1 MGQDA
6 ALSRTGVRGD
16 TVFNIVIAVV
26 VYECLVA
33 LAYVLCWRLVRGVD
47 SRLPILSG
55 GTSETGTRA
64 EFLASGPATRRGP
77 GVPWQIFTFL
87 LSATV
92 LGTVALLATGA
103 LADLRSALLAAEAA
117 SPVPVDPILLRLAL
131 PVGHLAVLL
140 VLYQR
145 LRASVLFPTIAVHL
159 FLIVFCLFVTALDSD
174 RMTLNRLTL
183 APIFVT
189 NLVLMVVTHGL
200 LTLLFC
206 RNRRELVAAVI
217 LAAIG
222 GGILA
227 LGTMVIALVS
237 TLNAGPLFFFQLYL
251 VSAFGIFG
259 LYFCAASVLL
269 SLFARD

>member
-1 MGQDA
+1 M
-6 ALSRTGVRGD
+6 
-16 TVFNIVIAVV
+16 FNIVIAVV

-33 LAYVLCWRLVRGVD
+33 LAYLLCWRLVRGVD
-47 SRLPILSG
+47 TRLPIQSG
-55 GTSETGTRA
+55 GPGEAGARA
-64 EFLASGPATRRGP
+64 AFPALGQSGRRTP
-77 GVPWQIFTFL
+77 SVPWQIFTFV

-92 LGTVALLATGA
+92 LATVALFATGA
-103 LADLRSALLAAEAA
+103 LGDLRSALLAAEVA
-117 SPVPVDPILLRLAL
+117 SPVSVDPILVRLAL

-159 FLIVFCLFVTALDSD
+159 FLLVFCLLVTALDPD
-174 RMTLNRLTL
+174 RMAVNRLTL
-183 APIFVT
+183 VPIFAT

-206 RNRRELVAAVI
+206 RNRRELLAAVI

-227 LGTMVIALVS
+227 LGTMVIAMVS

-259 LYFCAASVLL
+259 LYFCVASILL
-269 SLFARD
+269 SVFARD

>member
-1 MGQDA
+1 
-6 ALSRTGVRGD
+6 
-16 TVFNIVIAVV
+16 VFNIVIAVV

-33 LAYVLCWRLVRGVD
+33 LAYLFCWRLVRGVD
-47 SRLPILSG
+47 TRLPIVSASTG
-55 GTSETGTRA
+55 EAGTRA
-64 EFLASGPATRRGP
+64 EFLASGPGP
-77 GVPWQIFTFL
+77 RSGPNVQWQIFTFL

-92 LGTVALLATGA
+92 LATVALLATGA
-103 LADLRSALLAAEAA
+103 LADLRSTLIAAEAA
-117 SPVPVDPILLRLAL
+117 SPVSVDPILVRLAL
-131 PVGHLAVLL
+131 PVGHFAVLL

-145 LRASVLFPTIAVHL
+145 MRASVLFPTIAVHL
-159 FLIVFCLFVTALDSD
+159 FLIVFCLLVTALDPD
-174 RMTLNRLTL
+174 RMAVNRLTL
-183 APIFVT
+183 VPIFAT
-189 NLVLMVVTHGL
+189 NLVLLVVTHGL

-206 RNRRELVAAVI
+206 RNRRELLAAVI

-227 LGTMVIALVS
+227 LGTMVIAMVS

-259 LYFCAASVLL
+259 LYFCVSSILL

>member
-1 MGQDA
+1 M
-6 ALSRTGVRGD
+6 
-16 TVFNIVIAVV
+16 FNIVIAVV
-26 VYECLVA
+26 VYESLVA
-33 LAYVLCWRLVRGVD
+33 LAYLFCWRLVRGVD
-47 SRLPILSG
+47 TRLPILSG
-55 GTSETGTRA
+55 GAGEDGAQAKLR
-64 EFLASGPATRRGP
+64 ASGPAGRDAP
-77 GVPWQIFTFL
+77 ALPWQILTFL

-92 LGTVALLATGA
+92 LAAVAVSTTGV
-103 LADLRSALLAAEAA
+103 LADLRSALMAAEA
-117 SPVPVDPILLRLAL
+117 SSSVPFDPVVVRLAL
-131 PVGHLAVLL
+131 PVGQLAVLL

-159 FLIVFCLFVTALDSD
+159 FLLIFCLLVTMLDPD
-174 RMTLNRLTL
+174 RMTITRLTL
-183 APIFVT
+183 APIFAT

-206 RNRRELVAAVI
+206 RTLGELLVAVI

-237 TLNAGPLFFFQLYL
+237 MLNAGPLFFFQLYL

-259 LYFCAASVLL
+259 LYFCVSSILL
-269 SLFARD
+269 SLLARD

>member
-1 MGQDA
+1 
-6 ALSRTGVRGD
+6 
-16 TVFNIVIAVV
+16 VFNIVIAVV

-33 LAYVLCWRLVRGVD
+33 LAFLLCWRLVRGVD
-47 SRLPILSG
+47 TRLPIGSG
-55 GTSETGTRA
+55 GTGDAGTRA
-64 EFLASGPATRRGP
+64 EFLASGPAKGQAP
-77 GVPWQIFTFL
+77 SVQWQIFTFL

-92 LGTVALLATGA
+92 LAVVALLTAGV
-103 LADLRSALLAAEAA
+103 LADLRRALLAAEAA
-117 SPVPVDPILLRLAL
+117 SPMPVDPILLRLAL

-159 FLIVFCLFVTALDSD
+159 FLLVFCLMVTALDPE
-174 RMTLNRLTL
+174 RMALNRLTL
-183 APIFVT
+183 VPIFAT

-206 RNRRELVAAVI
+206 RNRRELLVAVI
-217 LAAIG
+217 LAAVG
-222 GGILA
+222 GAILA

-237 TLNAGPLFFFQLYL
+237 TLTAGPLFFFQLYL

-259 LYFCAASVLL
+259 LYFCASSILL
-269 SLFARD
+269 SLLARD

>member
-1 MGQDA
+1 M
-6 ALSRTGVRGD
+6 
-16 TVFNIVIAVV
+16 FNIVIAVV

-33 LAYVLCWRLVRGVD
+33 LAYVLCWRLVRRVD
-47 SRLPILSG
+47 TRLPIVSVRAG
-55 GTSETGTRA
+55 GAGTRA
-64 EFLASGPATRRGP
+64 EFLASGPDRGSAP
-77 GVPWQIFTFL
+77 SLQWQIFTFL

-92 LGTVALLATGA
+92 LAVVALYSAGS

-117 SPVPVDPILLRLAL
+117 SPVPVDPIVSRLAL
-131 PVGHLAVLL
+131 PVLHLAVLL
-140 VLYQR
+140 VLYQK

-159 FLIVFCLFVTALDSD
+159 FLLVFCLLVTALDPD
-174 RMTLNRLTL
+174 RLAINRLTL
-183 APIFVT
+183 VPIFAT

-206 RNRRELVAAVI
+206 RNRRELLVAVI

-259 LYFCAASVLL
+259 LYFCVSSILL
-269 SLFARD
+269 TLLARD